1 MEGFYTPDWK
11 DQTKKEKI
19 ITIVSYVLVLLAI
32 ITIIV
37 QMITKKNHYYFFE
50 PMLITAMILQTIQ
63 YWKYNRLISIVYL
76 ISSIFLLIVFLL
88 TIII

>member
-37 QMITKKNHYYFFE
+37 QMI
-50 PMLITAMILQTIQ
+50 L
-63 YWKYNRLISIVYL
+63 R
-76 ISSIFLLIVFLL
+76 
-88 TIII
+88 